1 MSDHYFSADPA
12 SLERRQL
19 IRVSVWGRDLEL
31 ETASGV
37 FSAGRLDIGTSVL
50 FRSTEPPGHPG
61 RFLDLG
67 CGYGVIACAL
77 GSLVPRAEIWAVDV
91 NDRALA
97 LCADN
102 VARLGLSERIH
113 VTRPDDV
120 PPDVEFTE
128 IWSNPPIRV
137 GKQALHDLLLTWL
150 PRLAPDGR
158 AVLVVGKNLGAD
170 SLQRWLGEQG
180 YPCSRLASA
189 KGFRVLEARRP

>member
-77 GSLVPRAEIWAVDV
+77 GDKPGATVHLVESNRKKAAFLREAARVTGAPAVIHDERIEDFVESFNNPVDV
-91 NDRALA
+91 VTARALVRPY
-97 LCADN
+97 
-102 VARLGLSERIH
+102 VARNALSVSRDTAVEAPVAPGPTAVVLGH
-113 VTRPDDV
+113 
-120 PPDVEFTE
+120 
-128 IWSNPPIRV
+128 
-137 GKQALHDLLLTWL
+137 
-150 PRLAPDGR
+150 LAPDGSLR
-158 AVLVVGKNLGAD
+158 VGCVDTEDGAEALVRD
-170 SLQRWLGEQG
+170 SEDTR
-180 YPCSRLASA
+180 
-189 KGFRVLEARRP
+189 